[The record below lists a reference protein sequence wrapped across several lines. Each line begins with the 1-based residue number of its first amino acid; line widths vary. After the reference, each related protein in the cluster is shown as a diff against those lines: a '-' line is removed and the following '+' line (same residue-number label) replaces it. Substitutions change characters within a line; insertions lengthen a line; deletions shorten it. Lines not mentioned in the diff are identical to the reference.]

1 MLRAVLT
8 THKEKDK
15 MNPEQQ
21 QAILTIALLAAF
33 ADGTNDDRER
43 EEIRRLAESLGSEP
57 GAPNLAGLY
66 REVLLKRVDLTA
78 TAAVLTDPGHR
89 QLAYEMA
96 VHQKDLD
103 AAFLQNILAPLPKSL
118 RDMQYG
124 NAITSSQAQDS
135 IEWTVD

>member
-33 ADGTNDDRER
+33 ADGINDDRER

-66 REVLLKRVDLTA
+66 REVLLKRVDLRRR
-78 TAAVLTDPGHR
+78 R
-89 QLAYEMA
+89 QHDRGRTP
-96 VHQKDLD
+96 VPHGTFPD
-103 AAFLQNILAPLPKSL
+103 AEP
-118 RDMQYG
+118 
-124 NAITSSQAQDS
+124 
-135 IEWTVD
+135 